1 MCERKTVHSIPL
13 QVNGRSGRDRPNKD
27 IYLQQPTPIGLP
39 KPPPHRK
46 QVMELVD
53 ELCWIL
59 EDSSRHIAGRIHA
72 ATQRYLSNLLPPLA
86 NAMVRR
92 LVFGV

>member
-1 MCERKTVHSIPL
+1 
-13 QVNGRSGRDRPNKD
+13 
-27 IYLQQPTPIGLP
+27 
-39 KPPPHRK
+39 
-46 QVMELVD
+46 MELVD

-86 NAMVRR
+86 NAMVMRFAFC
-92 LVFGV
+92 VWCACVSICASVDGSMEPH

>member
-1 MCERKTVHSIPL
+1 
-13 QVNGRSGRDRPNKD
+13 
-27 IYLQQPTPIGLP
+27 
-39 KPPPHRK
+39 
-46 QVMELVD
+46 MELVD

-86 NAMVRR
+86 NAMVRGFKELIR
-92 LVFGV
+92 LGAWMIGPWMVACLPKPLIDHTAIPYAHHDKQMTGALLQCE

>member
-1 MCERKTVHSIPL
+1 
-13 QVNGRSGRDRPNKD
+13 
-27 IYLQQPTPIGLP
+27 
-39 KPPPHRK
+39 
-46 QVMELVD
+46 MELVD